1 MATDPVCN
9 MDVDEKTAEHKTE
22 YKGEIYYF
30 CAPGCKTAFE
40 EDPEK
45 YLKGEKAAM
54 EGMPEKK
61 WWQIW
66 K

>member
-1 MATDPVCN
+1 MAIDPVCN
-9 MDVDEKTAEHKTE
+9 MTVDENTAEHKTE
-22 YKGEIYYF
+22 YEGETYCF

-40 EDPEK
+40 EDPGK
-45 YLKGEKAAM
+45 YLKGEKAVM
-54 EGMPEKK
+54 EDMPKKK